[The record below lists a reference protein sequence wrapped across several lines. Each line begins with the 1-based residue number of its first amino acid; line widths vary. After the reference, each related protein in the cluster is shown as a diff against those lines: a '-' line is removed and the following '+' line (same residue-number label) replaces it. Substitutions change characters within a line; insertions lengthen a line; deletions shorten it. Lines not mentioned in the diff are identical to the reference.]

1 MISTQ
6 LDKSLLHLLCAI
18 VSIST
23 EMEIAADDALAVL
36 RLLRQQRPAA
46 PEPIVTEAMHIHRA
60 GDAVAA
66 RGLLEEAYSLHP
78 GNAFVKA
85 SLALILFSQRDS
97 LWESYV
103 NEVKA
108 LPRDDQAMA
117 IVAGIERTLAT
128 QFDPIRD
135 GAPEEPTEAA
145 STTSSYL
152 PFLHAG
158 VAC

>member
-6 LDKSLLHLLCAI
+6 LDNSLLKLLFAI
-18 VSIST
+18 FSIGT
-23 EMEIAADDALAVL
+23 DMEADAAGDALAVL

-46 PEPIVTEAMHIHRA
+46 PEVTVAEALQLLRT

-66 RGLLEEAYSLHP
+66 RLLLEEADTLHP
-78 GNAFVKA
+78 GHPFVKA
-85 SLALILFSQRDS
+85 SLALTLFGQRDS
-97 LWESYV
+97 LWEAYV

-108 LPRDDQAMA
+108 LPHDDQAMA
-117 IVAGIERTLAT
+117 IVAGIDKTLAT
-128 QFDPIRD
+128 QFDPIQD
-135 GAPEEPTEAA
+135 EEHAEPPEAA
-145 STTSSYL
+145 STASYL